1 MEPAKSAQST
11 QSKRRIKILTFAFN
25 FFRTLNFRILQVK
38 TLHLTFAAALLVV
51 GSFFA
56 PAAHAQAPLKIGYT
70 SVEYVLS
77 QMPERKQIESD
88 LKTYSAQLEA
98 QLKSKQTEFD
108 TKLKAYQAAAATMTD
123 VVKRDKEKE
132 LQTLQQGLQ
141 EFSQTAQQS
150 LQQKQQQLL
159 SPVLDKIQK
168 NIDLVAN
175 ESGYSYVLNSDAGSS
190 PILLHGPKEGD
201 ISDLILKK
209 MGITPTAPEPTPGA
223 KPATSGVTTPT
234 INKAPAPKKK

>member
-1 MEPAKSAQST
+1 MW
-11 QSKRRIKILTFAFN
+11 SKRRINILTFAFT
-25 FFRTLNFRILQVK
+25 FFRTLNFRIKQVK

-98 QLKSKQTEFD
+98 QLKSKQADFD
-108 TKLKAYQAAAATMTD
+108 AKLKAYQTASTSGAMTD
-123 VVKRDKEKE
+123 IVKRDKEKE
-132 LQTLQQGLQ
+132 LQTLQQSLQ

-168 NIDLVAN
+168 NIDLVAA
-175 ESGYSYVLNSDAGSS
+175 ESGYTYVLNSDAGSS

-209 MGITPTAPEPTPGA
+209 MGITPTAPAPTPDANKAGA
-223 KPATSGVTTPT
+223 PTMTTPVAPKPA
-234 INKAPAPKKK
+234 APKKK